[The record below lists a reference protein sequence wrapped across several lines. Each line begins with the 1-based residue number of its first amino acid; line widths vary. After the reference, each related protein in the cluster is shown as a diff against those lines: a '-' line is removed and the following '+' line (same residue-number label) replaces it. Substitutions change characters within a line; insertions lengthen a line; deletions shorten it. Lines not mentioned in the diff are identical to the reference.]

1 MNDYNIEIDEGLM
14 DIMPSFIELTEQDMQ
29 ALSSAIEGNDL
40 ETVKKLAHTLKGD
53 SGGYGFEE
61 MSRIA
66 KSLELSVK
74 EGDGVGMKQNWSELS
89 AYWEQVKITFNQM
102 NES

>member
-66 KSLELSVK
+66 KSLE
-74 EGDGVGMKQNWSELS
+74 
-89 AYWEQVKITFNQM
+89 
-102 NES
+102 